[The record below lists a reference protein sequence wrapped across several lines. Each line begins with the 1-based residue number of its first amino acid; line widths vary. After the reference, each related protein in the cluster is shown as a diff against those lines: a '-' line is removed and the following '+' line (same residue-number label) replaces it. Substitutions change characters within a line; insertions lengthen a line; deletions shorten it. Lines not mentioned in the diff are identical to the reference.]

1 MTTLFL
7 SESGFSNT
15 IAKLF
20 ILLVLSAGFAHAE
33 KSTVETSA
41 GTLMVVTSYPE
52 EMTSAFRRAFQ
63 KQYPDVQVNIVKKK
77 TGAALKYIQSIS
89 ARNTVDLLWV
99 SSPDA
104 FELLKSKQ
112 LLAKYEPVAF
122 GIPDYLGSYPLNDP
136 EGFYTGFAGS
146 GYGMMYNTRYLKSK
160 HLPAPKSWSDLS
172 AGTYSG
178 HIGMSTP
185 SRSGTTHLIIESIL
199 QDSGWDKGWG
209 TIKGIA
215 GNLKKVTKKSYD
227 VPVGVRDGEF
237 GVGLVVDYYGLSAK
251 ARNYPVDF
259 TYPEMTAILPASVG
273 VIKNAPNQ
281 QAAQAFI
288 EFLLS
293 SKSQT
298 MLLHKDVRRLP
309 IRPEVYRSAPAN
321 YPNPHKDK
329 ALSET
334 LELDVL
340 QSKQRYNLVNSLFDV
355 MVTYNFDEL
364 TSAISAVHRA
374 EALIKGDSSAF
385 LKRKIGRA
393 KELISF
399 VPIDEARSKNADFS
413 GLFTKK
419 RKKKTDK
426 VSGRQKNIED
436 EWDELTKASYKRAK
450 KIADE
455 VYNALHSGV

>member
-1 MTTLFL
+1 MTPISI
-7 SESGFSNT
+7 SESGFSST
-15 IAKLF
+15 VAKLF
-20 ILLVLSAGFAHAE
+20 ILLGLLTGFAHAE
-33 KSTVETSA
+33 KSTVETSTS
-41 GTLMVVTSYPE
+41 TLVIVTSYPE

-112 LLAKYEPVAF
+112 LLEKYEPAAF
-122 GIPDYLGSYPLNDP
+122 GIPDFLGSYPLNDP

-146 GYGMMYNTRYLKSK
+146 GYGMMFNTRYLKAK
-160 HLPAPKSWSDLS
+160 NLPVPKNWSDLS
-172 AGTYSG
+172 APVYSG
-178 HIGMSTP
+178 HVGMSAP
-185 SRSGTTHLIIESIL
+185 SRSGTTHLIVESIL

-209 TIKGIA
+209 MIKRIA
-215 GNLKKVTKKSYD
+215 GNLRKVTKKSYD
-227 VPVGVRDGEF
+227 VPVGIRDGEF

-281 QAAQAFI
+281 KMAETFI

-293 SKSQT
+293 PKSQT

-309 IRPEVYRSAPAN
+309 IRPEVYRAAPAN

-334 LELDVL
+334 QDLDVL

-364 TSAISAVHRA
+364 TSAMSAVHRA
-374 EALIKGDSSAF
+374 EALLKDNPSAF
-385 LKRKIGRA
+385 LQRKIDRA

-399 VPIDEARSKNADFS
+399 VPIDEVRSKNVNFS
-413 GLFTKK
+413 SLFTKK

-436 EWDELTKASYKRAK
+436 EWDKLAKASYKRAK
-450 KIADE
+450 KLADD
-455 VYNALHSGV
+455 VTKQLQSGV